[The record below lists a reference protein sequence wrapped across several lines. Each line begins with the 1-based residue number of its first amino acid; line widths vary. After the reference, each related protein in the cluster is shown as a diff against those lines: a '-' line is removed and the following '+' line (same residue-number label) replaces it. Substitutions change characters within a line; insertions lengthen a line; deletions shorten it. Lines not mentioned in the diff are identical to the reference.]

1 LTTGSALRVR
11 FRALNQSASARHV
24 KRLIA
29 SAQHTLFMQFQY
41 IELPKTPG
49 DASAALV
56 DLVAAV
62 VARQQAGVDVKIIMS
77 QYETAG
83 YLELLQA
90 AGLDVVNRV
99 KLQNNVHNKGIV
111 VDGRTVLVSSQNWST
126 AGTSQN
132 RDAGVII
139 HNAHVAE
146 YFQAIFQHD
155 WDHLAQQH
163 TTDD

>member
-1 LTTGSALRVR
+1 MASICIDDRFGLAGSVPRAEAVRV
-11 FRALNQSASARHV
+11 SSTCE
-24 KRLIA
+24 RLIA
-29 SAQHTLFMQFQY
+29 SAQHTPFMQFQY

-77 QYETAG
+77 QHETAG

-111 VDGRTVLVSSQNWST
+111 VDGRTVLASSQNWST
-126 AGTSQN
+126 PAPARIATP
-132 RDAGVII
+132 A
-139 HNAHVAE
+139 
-146 YFQAIFQHD
+146 
-155 WDHLAQQH
+155 
-163 TTDD
+163 